1 MRPITVSIPAN
12 STALTASDWVYFD
25 QWSPGPAGVQVD
37 VTGTVNYTVQTTFDD
52 PNSPTNPV
60 AVGSVTWL
68 PCEDTDLV
76 SAVASKQGALLP
88 VPVFARVLLNSGNGS
103 LSATFTQLG
112 NVTY

>member
-12 STALTASDWVYFD
+12 SAALTTSDWVYFD
-25 QWSPGPAGVQVD
+25 QWSPGGAGVQVN
-37 VTGTVNYTVQTTFDD
+37 VTGTVNYTVQTTMDD

-68 PCEDTDLV
+68 PSLDTDLV
-76 SAVASKQGALLP
+76 SANASKQGAFTP

-103 LSATFTQLG
+103 LTATFTQLG

>member
-12 STALTASDWVYFD
+12 SAASTTSDWVYFD
-25 QWSPGPAGVQVD
+25 QWSPGPAGVQVN

-60 AVGSVTWL
+60 AVGSVTWVPSL
-68 PCEDTDLV
+68 DTDLV
-76 SAVASKQGALLP
+76 GAVASKQGSLTP

-103 LSATFTQLG
+103 LTATFTQLG

>member
-12 STALTASDWVYFD
+12 STAGATSDWVYFD
-25 QWSPGPAGVQVD
+25 QWAAGAAGVQVN
-37 VTGTVNYTVQTTFDD
+37 VTGTVNYTVQTTMDN

-60 AVGSVTWL
+60 AAANVTWL
-68 PCEDTDLV
+68 PALDTNLV
-76 SAVASKQGALLP
+76 AAVASKQGTLAP

-103 LSATFTQLG
+103 LTATFTQLG

>member
-1 MRPITVSIPAN
+1 MRPITVSIPAT
-12 STALTASDWVYFD
+12 SAAATASEWVYFD
-25 QWSPGPAGVQVD
+25 QWSPGPAGVQVN
-37 VTGTVNYTVQTTFDD
+37 VAGTVNYTVQVTFDD

-60 AVGSVTWL
+60 VPASVAWL
-68 PCEDTDLV
+68 PCADTDLV
-76 SAVASKQGALLP
+76 GANADKIGSLTP

>member
-12 STALTASDWVYFD
+12 SAAATASDWVYFD
-25 QWSPGPAGVQVD
+25 QWSTGQAAVQVD

-68 PCEDTDLV
+68 PASDTNLV
-76 SAVASKQGALLP
+76 SANAAKSGLLSP
-88 VPVFARVLLNSGNGS
+88 VPVFARVLLNSGDGS
-103 LSATFTQLG
+103 LTATFTQLG